1 MIYELK
7 PINKK
12 DNKITLVS
20 LTFSAEMCEKLS
32 SWKSR
37 LTTKTQDLVYIMNE
51 FSKAHNL
58 KTVKIYLIVD
68 TLQDIKYDTCRFFQ
82 LYFYTNL
89 FLATIES

>member
-32 SWKSR
+32 S
-37 LTTKTQDLVYIMNE
+37 
-51 FSKAHNL
+51 
-58 KTVKIYLIVD
+58 
-68 TLQDIKYDTCRFFQ
+68 
-82 LYFYTNL
+82 
-89 FLATIES
+89 

>member
-1 MIYELK
+1 
-7 PINKK
+7 
-12 DNKITLVS
+12 
-20 LTFSAEMCEKLS
+20 
-32 SWKSR
+32 
-37 LTTKTQDLVYIMNE
+37 MNE